1 MSTPP
6 PSGSTL
12 AHALA
17 QPRIAGLDFL
27 RAIAVI
33 FVVVEHG
40 LDTPGAERWRHF
52 VSGMSSLGVEIFF
65 VLSGFLITGLLL
77 AEHDRGGRI
86 DFFEFYKRRL
96 SRLMPAFY
104 LFIASVV
111 AIAWL
116 RGRTIDWAP
125 FVASLLYVVNYY
137 QGLTGAKENV
147 VAHCWS
153 LAVEEQFYLLW
164 PIALALLLA
173 GRHRLARWLIILIAA
188 VWAWRALLYLSGGA
202 STSYLYRALETRADH
217 LAVGCLLAVAL
228 RNLEWRRRIE
238 AVCLRPRNV
247 ALMTLALAASARLD
261 GAFPAYKYVIG
272 FAIEPCLIA
281 LLLSA
286 TIAVATT
293 SGRAAR
299 LINNAALA
307 HVGKVSYGIYLFHGA
322 IMYTVQRIVEAHTGS
337 VALAFACASLAVLAF
352 ATAMFRWYELPLR
365 NWINR
370 RAVRGVP
377 VTA

>member
-1 MSTPP
+1 M
-6 PSGSTL
+6 L

-33 FVVVEHG
+33 LVVVEHG
-40 LDTPGAERWRHF
+40 LYTPAEGPWRQV

-77 AEHDRGGRI
+77 DEHDRRGSI

-104 LFIASVV
+104 LFIASVA

-164 PIALALLLA
+164 PIVLALLLA
-173 GRHRLARWLIILIAA
+173 RRLRLARTLVLLIAG
-188 VWAWRALLYLSGGA
+188 VWIWRASLYLSGTA

-228 RNLEWRRRIE
+228 RNAEWRRRIE
-238 AVCLRPRNV
+238 AFCLRPLN
-247 ALMTLALAASARLD
+247 ALMVVAATALSARLD
-261 GAFPAYKYVIG
+261 SAFPAYKYVAG

-281 LLLSA
+281 LLISSTVGLAATAGRISRILNSA
-286 TIAVATT
+286 LLT
-293 SGRAAR
+293 
-299 LINNAALA
+299 

-322 IMYTVQRIVEAHTGS
+322 IMYTVQRIVEARTGS
-337 VALAFACASLAVLAF
+337 VLVGFVCAAIAVLVF
-352 ATAMFRWYELPLR
+352 ASALFRWYESPVR

-370 RAVRGVP
+370 RVVRRIP